1 MSAQR
6 TACAG
11 RKATVLACVY
21 VGLIAAATAARGTAG
36 LHSDQ
41 TQAVLFFLSFPGSLL
56 VTTFLVLP
64 LGALTGNSGAETVNP
79 YGPMLHLVGGAA
91 LNVLIACT
99 AVNAFRHART
109 ARRKKRH
116 QVAHALATQAQP
128 GPLTRVTP
136 SKAGSEPFSS

>member
-1 MSAQR
+1 MSTQR

-11 RKATVLACVY
+11 RKATALACVY
-21 VGLIAAATAARGTAG
+21 VGLIAAATAARATAG

-56 VTTFLVLP
+56 VTTFLILP
-64 LGALTGNSGAETVNP
+64 LGALTGSSGAETVNP

-91 LNVLIACT
+91 LNVLIACA

-109 ARRKKRH
+109 ACRNK
-116 QVAHALATQAQP
+116 
-128 GPLTRVTP
+128 
-136 SKAGSEPFSS
+136 

>member
-1 MSAQR
+1 MSTQR

-11 RKATVLACVY
+11 RKAAVLACVY

-36 LHSDQ
+36 LHSDH

-56 VTTFLVLP
+56 VTAFLVLP
-64 LGALTGNSGAETVNP
+64 LGALTGSSGAETVSP

-99 AVNAFRHART
+99 AVNAFRHAWIACRN
-109 ARRKKRH
+109 K
-116 QVAHALATQAQP
+116 
-128 GPLTRVTP
+128 
-136 SKAGSEPFSS
+136 